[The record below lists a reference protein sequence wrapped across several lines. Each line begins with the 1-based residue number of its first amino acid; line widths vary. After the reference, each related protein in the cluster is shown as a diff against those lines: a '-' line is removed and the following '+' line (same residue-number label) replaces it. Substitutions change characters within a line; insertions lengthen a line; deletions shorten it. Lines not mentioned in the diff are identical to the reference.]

1 MVTEIDIPAL
11 KTAVASE
18 ILNRLPAWFGI
29 PESTAEYISGVAD
42 LPFWADTDAEMLRG
56 FIALKQTG
64 PKAAE
69 IYVIGVLP
77 EYHRHGVGR
86 GLFEA
91 LEQYARDKGYSYL
104 QVKTVSRGVWESYD
118 ITNDF
123 YTAMGFEELDRLQE
137 LWGKENP
144 CQIYVKAI

>member
-29 PESTAEYISGVAD
+29 PESTAEYISGVA
-42 LPFWADTDAEMLRG
+42 
-56 FIALKQTG
+56 
-64 PKAAE
+64 KAAE
-69 IYVIGVLP
+69 IYVMGVLP

-123 YTAMGFEELDRLQE
+123 YTAMGFEELDRLPE